1 MSVFS
6 APTCERAP
14 RWLAAPAPDR
24 QWCPL
29 AERRPIQGLWHL
41 HFSVFLT
48 RCSLWHPKRL
58 KMREGR
64 GRESQRRGPGS
75 LGSRTWLSW
84 PQGTFSVGSWQV
96 EICKLEK
103 LGFSSFRL
111 ESCTSLSKSYP
122 FSGHRDAGLGSSTY
136 CLWASHCLSELIR
149 DDSAIGRTVE
159 NQHLLIAYCVGN
171 TQIHTRTRTVII
183 YIATIIVGSSLSS
196 S

>member
-1 MSVFS
+1 M
-6 APTCERAP
+6 E
-14 RWLAAPAPDR
+14 L
-24 QWCPL
+24 
-29 AERRPIQGLWHL
+29 GL
-41 HFSVFLT
+41 
-48 RCSLWHPKRL
+48 
-58 KMREGR
+58 REGR

-136 CLWASHCLSELIR
+136 CLWPSHCLSELIR
-149 DDSAIGRTVE
+149 DDSGIGRTVE

-171 TQIHTRTRTVII
+171 TQIH
-183 YIATIIVGSSLSS
+183 AHALSS
-196 S
+196 FILLLLLLGHP